1 MISVQRVPLPKSIQ
15 VHNVK
20 GITKDNLELYF
31 ENARSGGGEVK
42 SAKIKGGEHPYAIV
56 EFKDRTG

>member
-1 MISVQRVPLPKSIQ
+1 MISLQRVPLPRSIQ

-31 ENARSGGGEVK
+31 ENTRSGGGEVK
-42 SAKIKGGEHPYAIV
+42 KTKIKSGDHPYAIV
-56 EFKDRTG
+56 EFQDRTG